1 MDSNFIV
8 LFLMQFSVYVTSFYT
23 KLCYLKMHLTNFEV
37 RKLPFVALS
46 YILIEIITF
55 SIINKE
61 IYNILIQILLLLI
74 ISSTFCEKYGKRLIF
89 SLTYTSV
96 MVILELLVGYTL
108 SIIDASSYNIVEFKL
123 EFKFIGLVIS
133 TLIALCIVKILQQY
147 KVSVN
152 NNVRMGFFDVFKI
165 VIIPIISIN
174 LTHILHTLS
183 VASDQNLDLLV
194 IFALFLLTTLNIYF
208 YIILE
213 KTKDY
218 EKNNFEIKLLRE
230 QYNYY
235 LEKQTSVEE
244 SYKTVKILK
253 HNLKYHLMNFK
264 DKLNN
269 LTEENIMYLKDEL
282 NSLINESSD
291 EVIVNYTDNKVIN
304 NILNSKIECINKM
317 NIDLNVKVNVSNQ
330 YSINEGILYVV
341 LGNILDNAIEN
352 YNNSKS
358 KQKQLIVRIYEE
370 YENLYIKISNP
381 YAHRILVYDGLPIT
395 RKKDKSSHGIGIL
408 SIKNILEQNNGILQ
422 ISTENNIF
430 TIQIV
435 IFESTNI

>member
-1 MDSNFIV
+1 MNYNFIV
-8 LFLMQFSVYVTSFYT
+8 LLLIQLSVYLTSFYT
-23 KLCYLKMHLTNFEV
+23 KLCYFKMHLVNFEV
-37 RKLPFVALS
+37 RKLPLLALA
-46 YILIEIITF
+46 YVLIEIITF

-61 IYNILIQILLLLI
+61 IYNIFIQILLLLI
-74 ISSTFCEKYGKRLIF
+74 ISSAFCEKYGKKLIF
-89 SLTYTSV
+89 SMIYTSA
-96 MVILELLVGYTL
+96 MVILELLIGYTL
-108 SIIDASSYNIVEFKL
+108 SIIGKSNYNII
-123 EFKFIGLVIS
+123 EFKFIGLVIT

-147 KVSVN
+147 KVSIN
-152 NNVRMGFFDVFKI
+152 NNRRMSFFDVFKI
-165 VIIPIISIN
+165 VIIPIISIM

-183 VASDQNLDLLV
+183 VENNKNQNLLV

-244 SYKTVKILK
+244 SYKTIKILK
-253 HNLKYHLMNFK
+253 HNLKYHLMNLK

-269 LTEENIMYLKDEL
+269 LTEENITYLKNEL

-291 EVIVNYTDNKVIN
+291 EVIVNYTDNKVLN
-304 NILNSKIECINKM
+304 NILNSKIDCINKM
-317 NIDLNVKVNVSNQ
+317 NIDLNVKVNVSNE

-352 YNNSKS
+352 YNNTKS
-358 KQKQLIVRIYEE
+358 KQNQLIVRIYEE

-381 YAHRILVYDGLPIT
+381 YAHKILIYDDLPIT
-395 RKKDKSSHGIGIL
+395 RKKDKSSHGLGLL

-422 ISTENNIF
+422 ISTASNIF

-435 IFESTNI
+435 IFGTTKIG